1 MRALRLGLGAA
12 AGRLVRGFHSIVHGR
27 GGVTLSGKVL
37 ITYTD
42 ACTKHKQEARHGRQR
57 GDDSHKS
64 QVALTPAE
72 LAPDVQQYDEGDEQ
86 QAQHEDG
93 CRATAQPSRSHSGR
107 QPCKSLT
114 WLSRWPRSPH
124 LSAGAF
130 ATRTRIGQV
139 AARAATAA
147 RVAATGARTSS
158 GRERRPCRSGGCQRR
173 RYRLQAC
180 CPLFS
185 GPDPCAPEHRRSPG
199 ARPSLPA
206 AW

>member
-1 MRALRLGLGAA
+1 MVCVADNCVLYKHIWLCFIVLPDNIVGERLGGARSAALR
-12 AGRLVRGFHSIVHGR
+12 GFSLHGR

-93 CRATAQPSRSHSGR
+93 SRATAQRKPQPLRNGR
-107 QPCKSLT
+107 A
-114 WLSRWPRSPH
+114 
-124 LSAGAF
+124 SAGA
-130 ATRTRIGQV
+130 
-139 AARAATAA
+139 AASTL
-147 RVAATGARTSS
+147 TG
-158 GRERRPCRSGGCQRR
+158 
-173 RYRLQAC
+173 L
-180 CPLFS
+180 
-185 GPDPCAPEHRRSPG
+185 
-199 ARPSLPA
+199 
-206 AW
+206 

>member
-1 MRALRLGLGAA
+1 MCAQGLALGVGGCAPALGALCARSVGALR
-12 AGRLVRGFHSIVHGR
+12 GFSLHGR

-93 CRATAQPSRSHSGR
+93 CRATAQREPQPLRTGVASAGGAAVHS
-107 QPCKSLT
+107 CKSLT
-114 WLSRWPRSPH
+114 L
-124 LSAGAF
+124 
-130 ATRTRIGQV
+130 V
-139 AARAATAA
+139 
-147 RVAATGARTSS
+147 
-158 GRERRPCRSGGCQRR
+158 
-173 RYRLQAC
+173 
-180 CPLFS
+180 
-185 GPDPCAPEHRRSPG
+185 
-199 ARPSLPA
+199 
-206 AW
+206 

>member
-93 CRATAQPSRSHSGR
+93 CRATAQREPQPLRTGVASAGGAAVHS
-107 QPCKSLT
+107 CKSLT
-114 WLSRWPRSPH
+114 L
-124 LSAGAF
+124 
-130 ATRTRIGQV
+130 V
-139 AARAATAA
+139 
-147 RVAATGARTSS
+147 
-158 GRERRPCRSGGCQRR
+158 
-173 RYRLQAC
+173 
-180 CPLFS
+180 
-185 GPDPCAPEHRRSPG
+185 
-199 ARPSLPA
+199 
-206 AW
+206 